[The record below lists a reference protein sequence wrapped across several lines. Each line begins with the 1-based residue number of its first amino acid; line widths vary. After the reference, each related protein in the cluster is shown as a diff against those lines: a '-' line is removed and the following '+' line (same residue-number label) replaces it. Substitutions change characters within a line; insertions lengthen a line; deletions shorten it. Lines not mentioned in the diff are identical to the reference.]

1 MMKKI
6 SLLFIL
12 IFTWGSSQIEKN
24 FGDNSE
30 PMPSVSSFSSYVNTP
45 VSLST
50 GVPGISVPLF
60 TLPAGGKAL
69 ELPIVLSYHVY
80 NTGKNKPASEV
91 GLGWSLLKG
100 GTISRVIKG
109 EVDEAFSDPAKSN
122 YTKNAFDDIYYYDI
136 PGNSGKFKFVRD
148 IASNT
153 FTLNN
158 ISGNPVKIGY
168 TRDSN
173 NATLVLTSFT
183 ITDDK
188 GISYIFEDYSIS
200 RFDTGSQGFN
210 YKSAFFLSRI
220 IDENGVEAARFSYQK
235 NTKYSSYSATTLL
248 YQNCKLDAVTTQ
260 YGKVTFENS
269 YTSSLE
275 AAGKDDPYQ
284 IKSVLLWDNASHL
297 ISKYTFQY
305 SDFHSTAFP
314 GNSNEGKRILIALNK
329 LDKNQQITET
339 RTFEYDTTGSETAY
353 SPSPNAGEYSNF
365 LCPDPLVINP
375 GTYTIGLL
383 KKMTLPEKGYVIYNF
398 EANEVYANRSNVQL
412 DNNTLTDPALQ
423 YLNLTSTISYDT
435 NTSRNY
441 TFQVTETRKFYI
453 KQSID
458 ETYVISNYPH
468 EDIII
473 DPEYKLLT
481 SGGTEV
487 FNYTSCSPGIREY
500 ALSPGIYTFKISRG
514 NGKGTL
520 KSYIIV
526 TMPKPYKN
534 KSVVKEAARIGSI
547 KYYDALGSLQKT
559 IAYTYDSFAGPNDSS
574 GNIFA
579 GEVCDEWDYDNS
591 FILYKNVKEIYGGTS
606 GSIGYSRYY
615 FKTPDD
621 YASISN
627 PSYKPHFNIASSGIL
642 FKKEVFGQ
650 QNQLVSDE
658 NTDYVLE
665 EISNAPEYSLCLS
678 ATSKASRVKSLKM
691 TSNTYYSN
699 GSSLQNIAETFFN
712 PVNFQPY
719 LVKETSPEG
728 RITEK
733 TISYA
738 TDLGNT
744 RLVNAGM
751 LSIPLRTEVKIDG
764 ALVSKT
770 ETRYEAASHLYPTS
784 VAVYDMQNQN
794 PDTAATLDQYDNKG
808 NLLQMTGKDN
818 VPAVTVWGY
827 YQTQPIAKIVG
838 LSYNQVIAL
847 QTTVAAIAA
856 SNADADNPANEQAL
870 LQALENLRKDPAL
883 SNSSVT
889 TYTYDPMVGVTNTI
903 SPTGMK
909 TTYRYDA
916 AGRLEKVED
925 AGGKLLKE
933 FKYNYKN

>member
-1 MMKKI
+1 MKKI

-24 FGDNSE
+24 FGDTSE

-50 GVPGISVPLF
+50 GVPNIAVPLF
-60 TLPAGGKAL
+60 TLPTGSKNI

-80 NTGKNKPASEV
+80 NTGKNKTASEV

-109 EVDEAFSDPAKSN
+109 EVDEVFSNPAKSN

-148 IASNT
+148 IAANT

-158 ISGNPVKIGY
+158 ISGNPVKIEY

-173 NATLVLTSFT
+173 NATLILTSFT

-188 GISYIFEDYSIS
+188 GIKYIFEDYSIS
-200 RFDTGSQGFN
+200 RYDIGAQGFN
-210 YKSAFFLSRI
+210 YKSAFFLSKI
-220 IDENGVEAARFSYQK
+220 IDENGVEAAHFNYQK
-235 NTKYSSYSATTLL
+235 NTKYSSSSATTLL
-248 YQNCKLDAVTTQ
+248 YQNCKLDTATTR
-260 YGKVTFENS
+260 YGKVIFENS
-269 YTSSLE
+269 YTPGLE
-275 AAGKDDPYQ
+275 AAGKNDPYQ
-284 IKSVLLWDNASHL
+284 IKSVSLWNNASRL

-305 SDFHSTAFP
+305 SDFHSAVLP
-314 GNSNEGKRILIALNK
+314 GNSNEDKRILIALNK

-339 RTFEYDTTGSETAY
+339 RSFEYDTEGSETRY

-365 LCPDPLVINP
+365 LCPNPLHVNP
-375 GTYTIGLL
+375 NTYTIGLL

-398 EANEVYANRSNVQL
+398 EANEVYDNKSNVQL
-412 DNNTLTDPALQ
+412 DNNTITDPALQ
-423 YLNLTSTISYDT
+423 YLSLASTTGYDT
-435 NTSRNY
+435 NTSRSY
-441 TFQVTETRKFYI
+441 SFQVTGTKKFYI

-458 ETYVISNYPH
+458 ETYVISHFPH

-481 SGGTEV
+481 SSGTEV

-500 ALSPGIYTFKISRG
+500 TLSPGTYTFKITRG
-514 NGKGTL
+514 NGKGSL

-526 TMPKPYKN
+526 TMQTPYKN
-534 KSVVKEAARIGSI
+534 KSVVKEAARIANI
-547 KYYDALGSLQKT
+547 KYYDALSSLQKT
-559 IAYTYDSFAGPNDSS
+559 MAYTYDSFASPNDSS
-574 GNIFA
+574 GSTFA
-579 GEVCDEWDYDNS
+579 GEVCDEWDYDNT

-606 GSIGYSRYY
+606 GNIGHSRYY
-615 FKTPDD
+615 FKTPAD
-621 YASISN
+621 YAIISN
-627 PSYKPHFNIASSGIL
+627 PSYMPHFNIASSGIL
-642 FKKEVFGQ
+642 FKKEVFSQ

-665 EISNAPEYSLCLS
+665 EISNAPEYSLCFS
-678 ATSKASRVKSLKM
+678 NTSKASRVKSFKS

-744 RLVNAGM
+744 RLVNARM
-751 LSIPLRTEVKIDG
+751 LSVPLRTEVKVDG
-764 ALVSKT
+764 ALVSKA
-770 ETRYEAASHLYPTS
+770 ETRYDTASHLYPSS

-794 PDTAATLDQYDNKG
+794 PLTAVTLDQYDNKG
-808 NLLQMTGKDN
+808 NLLQMKGKDN
-818 VPAVTVWGY
+818 IPAVTIWGY

-838 LSYNQVIAL
+838 LPYNQVSAL
-847 QTTVAAIAA
+847 QTTVAAIKA

-883 SNSSVT
+883 SNSAVT
-889 TYTYDPMVGVTNTI
+889 TYTYDPMVGVTNSI
-903 SPTGMK
+903 SPAGIK

-925 AGGKLLKE
+925 ANGKLLKE